1 MREFAGMF
9 TVRWTKG
16 DKILVAA
23 LLVITLAFIAQID
36 LSSRQGDWAVIEVDQ
51 KVVRRVPLA
60 RNQVISVEGR
70 LGVTQVEIHD
80 GRARIHS
87 SPCQNKI
94 CVKSGF
100 IQYADRLTACIPNRV
115 VVKILGNSRRG
126 VDAVI
131 G

>member
-1 MREFAGMF
+1 MFALK
-9 TVRWTKG
+9 WTKG
-16 DKILVAA
+16 DKILVAV
-23 LLVITLAFIAQID
+23 LLFFTLAFIAQID
-36 LSSRQGDWAVIEVDQ
+36 LSLRKGNWAVIEVDQ
-51 KVVRRVPLA
+51 KVVKRVPLT
-60 RNQVISVEGR
+60 RDQFIPVEGR
-70 LGVTQVEIHD
+70 LGITLVEILD
-80 GRARIHS
+80 GRAHIHS

-115 VVKILGNSRRG
+115 VVKIQGNSLRG